1 MKIYGLQKLTL
12 LDYPGKVACTVF
24 LGGCDFC
31 CPFCHNSELIG
42 SYSCKGSD
50 FAGAVPGINENKLSR
65 TIPPEAISAADFFS
79 FLKKRRGLLLD
90 GVAVTGGEPTLH
102 RDLPEFL
109 AQIHELGFSIKLD
122 TNGNH
127 PDLLS
132 SLLEMGLVD
141 YVAMD
146 IKNAPSRYS
155 KTIGKPGFD
164 LSNVRRSASLL
175 MNGTVDYEFRTTV
188 VAEFHDDA
196 VFPEIGQWICGA
208 KRYFLQCFV
217 DRDTV
222 LRTGLHAP
230 GEEDL
235 RHYAALMQPYVREV
249 ALRGV

>member
-1 MKIYGLQKLTL
+1 MNIKGLQKLTL

-42 SYSCKGSD
+42 DPCRDRFPAK
-50 FAGAVPGINENKLSR
+50 
-65 TIPPEAISAADFFS
+65 AADRIGDATPSHEALPESIPAADLFS
-79 FLKKRRGLLLD
+79 FLKKRRGLLD
-90 GVAVTGGEPTLH
+90 GVAITGGEPTLH
-102 RDLPEFL
+102 RDLPDFL
-109 AQIHELGFSIKLD
+109 AQIHELGFSVKLD

-127 PDLLS
+127 PDILA
-132 SLLEMGLVD
+132 SLLKMGLVD

-155 KTIGKPGFD
+155 ETIGTSSFD
-164 LSNVRRSASLL
+164 LSNVRRSVSLL
-175 MNGTVDYEFRTTV
+175 MNGTTDYEFRTTV
-188 VAEFHDDA
+188 VAEFHDDT
-196 VFPEIGQWICGA
+196 VFPEIGQWIQGA

-222 LRTGLHAP
+222 LEAGLHAP
-230 GEEDL
+230 SEEEL
-235 RHYAALMQPYVREV
+235 HRYAQLVQPYVQSV